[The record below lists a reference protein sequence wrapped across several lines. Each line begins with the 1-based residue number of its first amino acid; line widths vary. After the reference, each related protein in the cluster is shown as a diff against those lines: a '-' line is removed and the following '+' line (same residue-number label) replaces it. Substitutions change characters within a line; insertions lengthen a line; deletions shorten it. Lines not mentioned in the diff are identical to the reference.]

1 VARPAPGALERAAQG
16 FQAARGGELTERST
30 SAEVEVAA
38 DPARAFEAFTG
49 EIDEW
54 WVRGPINFFDA
65 ARAVAM
71 RIEPGVDG
79 RVLEVYESDALEL
92 GRITIWEPGT
102 RLAYRS
108 SVDDSEIDVRFEP
121 VDAGT
126 RVRVT
131 QTLVPGGE
139 KMFDFWPRTLQWFGS
154 WFGKGRPKEIAP
166 FSIALYYEKPVE
178 AAHWLERVF
187 QLRSWTGILETAEGT
202 WIELHHNDVAI
213 LLFELEGERNRAHT
227 DMPWV
232 YVDDLDAHFAHA
244 EAEGATIVTGV
255 HQHGYRAY
263 TAEDLEGRR
272 WTFAQARPT
281 MAPSMP

>member
-1 VARPAPGALERAAQG
+1 M
-16 FQAARGGELTERST
+16 TERSA
-30 SAEVEVAA
+30 SAEVEIAA
-38 DPARAFEAFTG
+38 DPERAFEAFTD
-49 EIDEW
+49 EIDDW
-54 WVRGPINFFDA
+54 WVRGAISFFDA

-79 RVLEVYESDALEL
+79 RVLEVYEGDVLEL
-92 GRITIWEPGT
+92 GRITVWEPGA
-102 RLAYRS
+102 RLSYRS

-121 VDAGT
+121 VEGGT

-139 KMFDFWPRTLQWFGS
+139 KMFDFWPRTLQWLGS

-166 FSIALYYEKPVE
+166 VSIGLYYENPVE

-187 QLRSWTGILETAEGT
+187 QLGSWTGILETEPGT
-202 WIELHHNDVAI
+202 WVELHHGNVAI
-213 LLFELEGERNRAHT
+213 LLFQLEGTRDGAVTHV
-227 DMPWV
+227 PWV
-232 YVDDLDAHFAHA
+232 YVEDLDAHFAHA
-244 EAEGATIVTGV
+244 KAEGAEIVEEI

-281 MAPSMP
+281 MAPSEP